1 MIRWA
6 AASLAIGLGLPA
18 TVRAQM
24 VNIDHGVQ
32 SEGLWCFPL
41 TTDERQWVY
50 LPAAAR
56 LASDSAGLP
65 QFSFLR
71 YTIEAAPGD
80 AGSAAT
86 ITKSAGGAVL
96 HFLVLYETP
105 AETVAAAQ
113 KGLRRI
119 LGRDD
124 VTVRGPI
131 VFKDGRYA
139 LVSAIISGGAPE
151 KRLLASGR
159 APVFENNRV
168 ALAFDLTP
176 EQASVLM
183 QSFTMPAPDVSLVF
197 DLAFDGLTDAY
208 KAELTVDW
216 AEVRKSA
223 AFSAGGSVYFI
234 GLDVQ
239 HAIDE
244 LRRNNAITLRTEG
257 DDAPSEA
264 LLTAVYDR
272 LLKLL
277 FDPVEPTRPSSDG
290 RGGLPEALAALLDPS
305 TGPLNAR
312 STTGFGAYARYQ
324 LKELVSEGRSVLRF
338 DHRASV
344 ERHALVT
351 FNMGDLYQKFGKTHF
366 KTVNA
371 GDPTFRQREVH
382 VGIDGGL
389 LPDFD
394 RYVNSVTLT
403 LRKQHEG
410 GEQTVKELF
419 VDRSAARAEAPLK
432 LVYGW
437 NGDADPLRW
446 LDYDYRTSW
455 AFKGGGAYTSGW
467 TPNNAPMVSLYTPY
481 ERRVVH
487 VAGDGAALR
496 AKGVRSVAV
505 QIDYPFFGERRRK
518 QLVLH
523 PGSEP
528 LDETAEITLPQGQ
541 YEYAFTVTWSFQG
554 NRRAIAQGRDSSG
567 YVFVDDVPAESSAV
581 EPAPL
586 PHG

>member
-1 MIRWA
+1 VIRSA
-6 AASLAIGLGLPA
+6 AIALVVGLGLPG

-24 VNIDHGVQ
+24 VSVDRGVRA
-32 SEGLWCFPL
+32 EGLWCFPL
-41 TTDERQWVY
+41 ATDDRQWVY

-71 YTIEAAPGD
+71 YTLETTPTD
-80 AGSAAT
+80 AGAAT

-105 AETVAAAQ
+105 PEAVAAAQ
-113 KGLRRI
+113 RELRRT

-124 VTVRGPI
+124 VAVRGPI
-131 VFKDGRYA
+131 VFKSGRYA
-139 LVSAIISGGAPE
+139 LVSAILSTPE
-151 KRLLASGR
+151 RRLLASGS
-159 APVFENNRV
+159 APVFEGNRL

-176 EQASVLM
+176 EQSSVLM
-183 QSFTMPAPDVSLVF
+183 QSFAMPMPDVSLVF

-208 KAELTVDW
+208 QAELTIDW

-223 AFSAGGSVYFI
+223 AFSAGGSIYFV
-234 GLDVQ
+234 GADVQ
-239 HAIDE
+239 YAIDE
-244 LRRNNAITLRTEG
+244 LRRTHAITLRTEG
-257 DDAPSEA
+257 GDAPSEA
-264 LLTAVYDR
+264 LLAAVYDR

-290 RGGLPEALAALLDPS
+290 RGGLPEALATLLDPQ
-305 TGPLNAR
+305 TGPFNAR
-312 STTGFGAYARYQ
+312 STTGFGAYARFQ
-324 LKELVSEGRSVLRF
+324 LKELHSEGRSVLHF
-338 DHRASV
+338 DHRAAV
-344 ERHALVT
+344 ERHSLVT
-351 FNMGDLYQKFGKTHF
+351 FNVGDLYRRFAKTHF

-371 GDPTFRQREVH
+371 GDPAFRQREVH

-403 LRKQHEG
+403 LRKQHESG
-410 GEQTVKELF
+410 AQTVKELF
-419 VDRSAARAEAPLK
+419 IDRTAARTEASLK

-437 NGDADPLRW
+437 NEDADPLRW
-446 LDYDYRTSW
+446 LEYDYRTSW
-455 AFKGGGAYTSGW
+455 AFKGGGAYQSLWTS
-467 TPNNAPMVSLYTPY
+467 TAAPMVSLYTPY
-481 ERRVVH
+481 ERRIVH
-487 VAGDGAALR
+487 VVGDGGALR

-505 QIDYPFFGERRRK
+505 QIEYPFFGEKRRN
-518 QLVLH
+518 QLVLR

-528 LDETAEITLPQGQ
+528 LDEAAEITLPQGQ
-541 YEYAFTVTWSFQG
+541 YEYGFTITWSLPG
-554 NRRAIAQGRDSSG
+554 NRRAVARGRDSSG
-567 YVFVDDVPAESSAV
+567 YVFVDDVPAESAAV